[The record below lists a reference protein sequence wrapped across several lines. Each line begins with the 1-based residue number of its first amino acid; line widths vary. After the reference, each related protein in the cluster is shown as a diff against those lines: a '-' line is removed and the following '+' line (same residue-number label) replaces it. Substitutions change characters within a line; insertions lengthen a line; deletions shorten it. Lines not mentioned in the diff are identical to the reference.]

1 MNVRILSAAE
11 YEFLDAVHYYNNECP
26 GLGFEFAAEIQN
38 TIDRIKN
45 NPEAWAP
52 LSARIRR
59 CLTQRFPFG
68 VIYELANDEI
78 LIVSIMHMNRHP
90 ESWKKRL

>member
-11 YEFLDAVHYYNNECP
+11 YEFLDAVSYYNNECP
-26 GLGFEFAAEIQN
+26 GLGFEFASEIQN

-52 LSARIRR
+52 LSARTRR

-68 VIYELANDEI
+68 IIYELAKDEI

-90 ESWKKRL
+90 ESWETRL

>member
-11 YEFLDAVHYYNNECP
+11 YEFLDAVHYYNDECP
-26 GLGFEFAAEIQN
+26 GLGFEFAAEVQN
-38 TIDRIKN
+38 TIDRIRN
-45 NPEAWAP
+45 NPEAWAQ
-52 LSARIRR
+52 LSSRIRR

-68 VIYELANDEI
+68 VIYELAHDEV

-90 ESWKKRL
+90 ESWKRRL

>member
-11 YEFLDAVHYYNNECP
+11 YEFLDAVHYYNDECP
-26 GLGFEFAAEIQN
+26 GLGFEFASEIQN
-38 TIDRIKN
+38 TIERIKN

-68 VIYELANDEI
+68 VIYELSQNEI

-90 ESWKKRL
+90 ESWKRRS